1 MSDSARVSLSVRDDV
16 ARITL
21 SGSVDSCAIDLQFAR
36 EFLHVV
42 SSVEDSAARAIV
54 LVADRPHFCFGGDL
68 KAMAAAG
75 DQLPNL
81 LQDLATNLHA
91 GICRLANG
99 KIPVITGVVGVAAGA
114 GFGLVL
120 ASDIVIAGRSAKFSP
135 AYGAVGLTPDA
146 GCSYFLPRIIGRT
159 RTIELLLLNRV
170 LDAATAL
177 DWGIVNSVVDDDT
190 VSLRTAETAAR
201 IAQGPKRAYESM
213 KRLIMAAD
221 LECHLEKESEC
232 IVQQGG
238 LRESH
243 EGIRAFIE
251 KRPANFKAI

>member
-1 MSDSARVSLSVRDDV
+1 M
-16 ARITL
+16 
-21 SGSVDSCAIDLQFAR
+21 
-36 EFLHVV
+36 
-42 SSVEDSAARAIV
+42 
-54 LVADRPHFCFGGDL
+54 
-68 KAMAAAG
+68 
-75 DQLPNL
+75 
-81 LQDLATNLHA
+81 
-91 GICRLANG
+91 
-99 KIPVITGVVGVAAGA
+99 
-114 GFGLVL
+114 
-120 ASDIVIAGRSAKFSP
+120 
-135 AYGAVGLTPDA
+135 
-146 GCSYFLPRIIGRT
+146 
-159 RTIELLLLNRV
+159 ELLLLNRV

-190 VSLRTAETAAR
+190 VPLRTAETAAR
-201 IAQGPKRAYESM
+201 IAQGPRRAYESM